1 MSMLAQKIL
10 YYIKEKDISYSQLS
24 KLTGVTKSSLQRYAT
39 GATSKIP
46 IDAIAKIE
54 EALLLEKGTLLGWA
68 NTDNI
73 EHSNTSPYEIPILQ
87 KYNKLND
94 IGQEKA
100 DTYISDLL
108 ENPKYVAEA
117 YQSEYGYASI
127 AADTGKNGQ
136 IPAPDFDTIIELNKD
151 NQ

>member
-1 MSMLAQKIL
+1 MEIGKR
-10 YYIKEKDISYSQLS
+10 IKLLRDSKGFTQEELGKLVGVSKATINRYETGEIDIKRTIAI
-24 KLTGVTKSSLQRYAT
+24 KLGKALDVSPAIIMGWSDQTLQ
-39 GATSKIP
+39 P
-46 IDAIAKIE
+46 E
-54 EALLLEKGTLLGWA
+54 E
-68 NTDNI
+68 NI
-73 EHSNTSPYEIPILQ
+73 QNKIPILQ

-117 YQSEYGYASI
+117 YQGECGYASI
-127 AADTGKNGQ
+127 AADTGKSTR